1 MVFIKPSNLKGGMM
15 ANKNSSNGGKNITK
29 HHILPR
35 SRGGNG
41 ENGGESNIVRI
52 PQRIHDAWH
61 VVFGN
66 MTAKEAIKFIEIV
79 FFGAGLKKKK
89 ITWKIEELYELQLNL
104 QTETT
109 IQRKKEWKTK
119 K

>member
-1 MVFIKPSNLKGGMM
+1 M
-15 ANKNSSNGGKNITK
+15 AGKNGSKNGKNITK

-41 ENGGESNIVRI
+41 DNGGESNIVRI

-61 VVFGN
+61 IVFGN

-79 FFGAGLKKKK
+79 FFGVGSKKKK
-89 ITWKIEELYELQLNL
+89 KTWDIEALYELQLNL
-104 QTETT
+104 QKETT
-109 IQRKKEWKTK
+109 IQRKKEGKTIR
-119 K
+119 